1 MNLYHRRKWAI
12 IIDLLAIA
20 VIGSLVT
27 FGMPADNI
35 EFVFFPSVKNFFA
48 NLVVYVSFLLKDVL
62 FRNASIGKKTFNVSI
77 VSQFNGEK
85 PNIWRIILRNITLV
99 IWPVEVYL
107 VLYKQKTRLGDRLA
121 KTKVVLNQEVK

>member
-1 MNLYHRRKWAI
+1 MNLYHSRKWAI

-27 FGMPADNI
+27 FWMPGDNI

-62 FRNASIGKKTFNVSI
+62 FRNASIGKKTFNLSI